1 MRHAAI
7 GILLLTFS
15 LVWAASAGAETYG
28 SGVSVTETT
37 AVSEI
42 LANPAAYQGR
52 TVAVEGTVV
61 EVCAKR
67 GCWVELSSDQKY
79 QTIRIKVTDGVIVFP
94 MSARGKHARVQ
105 GTVEELQMS
114 AEQALAA
121 ARHHAE
127 EQGKAFDPS
136 SVSGP
141 TTHVRIRATGAEIR

>member
-7 GILLLTFS
+7 GILLLAFS
-15 LVWAASAGAETYG
+15 LVWTASAVAETYG
-28 SGVSVTETT
+28 SGVSVAEITD
-37 AVSEI
+37 VSEI
-42 LANPAAYQGR
+42 LANPDTYKGR

-67 GCWVELSSDQKY
+67 GCWLELSSDQKY

-94 MSARGKHARVQ
+94 MSARGKQARVQ
-105 GTVEELQMS
+105 GKVEELQLS

-127 EQGKAFDPS
+127 EQGKPFDPS

-141 TTHVRIRATGAEIR
+141 TTQVRIRATGAEIL